1 MGNLCSPGSSSSTS
15 NDGEPPF
22 HKSYKLLDEIGE
34 GGTATV
40 YAAKRLTPWPEENRE
55 PSPPPGSTQP
65 VPLLPNQGGNVESS
79 RSRSGGF
86 GPRSSNVCVKV
97 VRTAEFTP
105 AEAAALLLEAE
116 FLKELEHPNIVKCY
130 GLHHQLRPKPAK
142 AMLVLE
148 RVTGGELFDRLTAKT
163 VYPEDDAKLLLRNLL
178 SAMVHLRQHR
188 IVHRDLKVASLL
200 LRTPN
205 SDTDV
210 VLIDFGLA
218 ARVGLE
224 KEDQPGANGSDGCG
238 AKTLT
243 AQCGTANYVSPEVLA
258 EIPYGCAADVWSC
271 GVVAFIVL
279 GGYPPFAAATDE
291 LTFAKIRKAKYSF
304 DPRWWS
310 GMSRACQD
318 LLTQMLNPDQDARFT
333 PVQCLSHEWFATAPQ
348 PSMWKRN
355 FDPRSSGSAEAANG
369 GGGGGSSV
377 RRGNSGS
384 SAKSGHSGGACSPR
398 DPTPNGSRPGGRP
411 ATPQRET
418 RVGSRSSTPL
428 AMRFGR
434 NMSNGS
440 DLGATQ
446 PPPQRP
452 SRPIVTGRG

>member
-1 MGNLCSPGSSSSTS
+1 MTMGNLCSPSSSNTS

-22 HKSYKLLDEIGE
+22 HKSYKLLEEIGE

-65 VPLLPNQGGNVESS
+65 VPLLPNQGGYIESS

-86 GPRSSNVCVKV
+86 GHRSSNVCVKV
-97 VRTAEFTP
+97 VRTAKFTP

-116 FLKELEHPNIVKCY
+116 FLKELEHPSIVKCF
-130 GLHHQLRPKPAK
+130 GLHHQLKPKPAK

-200 LRTPN
+200 LRTPS

-218 ARVGLE
+218 ARVGVE
-224 KEDQPGANGSDGCG
+224 KDLPSGSDGCG

-258 EIPYGCAADVWSC
+258 EKPYGCAADVWSC

-291 LTFAKIRKAKYSF
+291 LTFAKIRKAKYTF

-310 GMSRACQD
+310 GVSRACKD
-318 LLTQMLNPDQDARFT
+318 LLTKMLNPDQDARFT
-333 PVQCLSHEWFATAPQ
+333 PAQCLSHEWFATAPL

-355 FDPRSSGSAEAANG
+355 FDPRSSGSTEAANG
-369 GGGGGSSV
+369 SGGNCGGGM
-377 RRGNSGS
+377 RRGTSGNSGH
-384 SAKSGHSGGACSPR
+384 HSGANTPR
-398 DPTPNGSRPGGRP
+398 GPTPNGSRPGGRP

-440 DLGATQ
+440 DQGTTQ
-446 PPPQRP
+446 PPPPRP